1 MLALWLDGDSM
12 THPELPFTPYTGTG
26 GHAGSEASRERAET
40 EANDGTLADRQQRIM
55 DYLAEV
61 GAGGA
66 TWVSVG
72 QALALHHG
80 QVSGALSN
88 LHAGGAVFMLR
99 KRNNRSH
106 PYVHAKYRGFY
117 QDSEVHDS
125 PKTTKAG
132 QRRLR
137 LEELVQVCREGMGGG
152 MDYARIASII
162 EALDALA

>member
-1 MLALWLDGDSM
+1 M

-26 GHAGSEASRERAET
+26 GHAGTEASRERAET
-40 EANDGTLADRQQRIM
+40 EANDGTLADRQQRI
-55 DYLAEV
+55 LAWLDSA
-61 GAGGA
+61 GASGS

-72 QALALHHG
+72 QGLNLHHG

-88 LHAGGAVFMLR
+88 LHAGGFVFMLR
-99 KRNNRSH
+99 KRHNRSH
-106 PYVHAKYRGFY
+106 PYVHNKYRGFY

-132 QRRLR
+132 QRRDR

-152 MDYARIASII
+152 MDYARIASIVK
-162 EALDALA
+162 ALDELA

>member
-1 MLALWLDGDSM
+1 M

-40 EANDGTLADRQQRIM
+40 EASDGTLADRQQRI
-55 DYLAEV
+55 LAWLDSA
-61 GAGGA
+61 GASGS

-72 QALALHHG
+72 QGLNLHHG

-88 LHAGGAVFMLR
+88 LHAGGFVFMLR
-99 KRNNRSH
+99 KRHNRSH

-132 QRRLR
+132 QRRDR
-137 LEELVQVCREGMGGG
+137 LEDLVTACRNGLASEFER
-152 MDYARIASII
+152 DRIAGIVK
-162 EALDALA
+162 ALDELA

>member
-1 MLALWLDGDSM
+1 M

-26 GHAGSEASRERAET
+26 GYAGTDTSRERAET
-40 EANDGTLADRQQRIM
+40 EASDGTLADRQQRI
-55 DYLAEV
+55 LAWLDSA
-61 GAGGA
+61 GASGS

-72 QALALHHG
+72 QGLNLHHG

-88 LHAGGAVFMLR
+88 LHAGGFVFMLR
-99 KRNNRSH
+99 KRHNRSH
-106 PYVHAKYRGFY
+106 PYVHIKYRGFY

-132 QRRLR
+132 QRRDR
-137 LEELVQVCREGMGGG
+137 LEELVQVCRDGMGGG
-152 MDYARIASII
+152 MDYARIATII

>member
-1 MLALWLDGDSM
+1 M

-40 EANDGTLADRQQRIM
+40 EASDGTLADRQQRIL
-55 DYLAEV
+55 DYLDGV

-66 TWVSVG
+66 TWVTVG

-106 PYVHAKYRGFY
+106 PYIHTKYRGFY

-132 QRRLR
+132 QRRDR
-137 LEELVQVCREGMGGG
+137 LEELVKECRLGLESDDGFHAG
-152 MDYARIASII
+152 RINAII
-162 EALDALA
+162 VALDELA

>member
-1 MLALWLDGDSM
+1 M
-12 THPELPFTPYTGTG
+12 TYPELPFLPYDGTG
-26 GHAGSEASRERAET
+26 GHAGSEASRLRAEA
-40 EANDGTLADRQQRIM
+40 EADDGTLADRQALIL
-55 DYLAEV
+55 DYLDRV

-66 TWVSVG
+66 TWATTG
-72 QALALHHG
+72 QALSLHHG

-106 PYVHAKYRGFY
+106 PYIHAKYRGFY

-132 QRRLR
+132 QRRDR
-137 LEELVQVCREGMGGG
+137 LEDLVKACRDGLASGF
-152 MDYARIASII
+152 DRDRIAGII
-162 EALDALA
+162 QALDALA